1 MVTKTDIIAKAK
13 EAILDFDDEAAG
25 EVAKEALAA
34 GVSPAELIE
43 EGFTAAMLEVG
54 EKFGAGEL
62 FLPHVI
68 AAADAMQAA
77 INILTPELERTSTQT
92 KSKATVVIGTIEGD
106 IHTIGKDIVA
116 TMLKIA
122 GYKVVDLGR
131 DVPVKTYVEKA
142 KEVKAN
148 IVASSALMTTTMVNQ
163 IQIEEQLKEAGIRA
177 DLKTMIGGAPV
188 TQAWAD
194 KIGADIYAENAEDA
208 VAKLNVLSRLTVNVR
223 RTNLII

>member
-34 GVSPAELIE
+34 GISPAELIE

-142 KEVKAN
+142 KEVKADV
-148 IVASSALMTTTMVNQ
+148 IASSALMTTTMVNQ
-163 IQIEEQLKEAGIRA
+163 IQIEEQLKESGIRA

-208 VAKLNVLSRLTVNVR
+208 VAKLNALF
-223 RTNLII
+223 